1 MCRIKFILPLLLFT
15 STLFAQDSF
24 QEVDSKSYKL
34 YTEKKWEELSQYGKA
49 ASEKGYDY
57 YYLNVR
63 IGIAFFE
70 LKDFEK
76 AKTYFEKALQNS
88 SASTFAKEYLFWCYY
103 NLEETSEARKIYR
116 SLPDSI
122 KKRMDYHPSRIV
134 DYIYAEGG
142 IKMSNNK
149 DASDN
154 LQYGRVGINHQ
165 FSPRFSIY
173 HQYSYV
179 QQKAIWGDMK
189 QHQYLLLPSINFNKK
204 WTISTALNYSNYQSN
219 LDYNDQATW
228 KDKGSYSSDSGR
240 YNVDSTINKHYIFEG
255 MYQQNALLLQININ
269 KETRGWSFTPHVAV
283 YQVWAIPDYQKTITT
298 QNELAII
305 KVMGPPQPILQT
317 THDSLYIE
325 YKDKEI
331 YQQWQQ
337 GINVSFNN
345 DKITSFGAD
354 INFIY
359 HQDFTKWSVIP
370 YIRTRVSKNVSLF
383 AYYVRKG
390 NYVLSLFE
398 GTQLLNSFDQ
408 INSKINITG
417 EFKLFKKL
425 ELFTTYQYESVTD
438 NLSLRDYQ
446 LNSLFIGLKF
456 RP

>member
-1 MCRIKFILPLLLFT
+1 MLFT

-24 QEVDSKSYKL
+24 QEVDSTSYQL
-34 YTEKKWEELSQYGKA
+34 YTDKNWQKLAQYGKA

-63 IGIAFFE
+63 TGIAFFE

-76 AKTYFEKALQNS
+76 AKVYFEKALQNS
-88 SASTFAKEYLFWCYY
+88 SASTFAKEYLFWCYS
-103 NLEETSEARKIYR
+103 NLEEIPEAKKIHQ

-122 KKRMDYHPSRIV
+122 QKRIDYDPSRIV

-154 LQYGRVGINHQ
+154 LMYGRVGINHQ
-165 FSPRFSIY
+165 FSPRFSMY
-173 HQYSYV
+173 QQYTYM

-189 QHQYLLLPSINFNKK
+189 QHQYLLLPSLNLNKK

-219 LDYNDQATW
+219 LHYNDQATW
-228 KDKGSYSSDSGR
+228 KDRGSYSSDSGF
-240 YNVDSTINKHYIFEG
+240 YKVDSTISKHYTFEG
-255 MYQQNALLLQININ
+255 AYNQNALLSQININ
-269 KETRGWSFTPHVAV
+269 KEVGGWSFTPHAAF
-283 YQVWAIPDYQKTITT
+283 YQVWGAPNYQKKITT
-298 QNELAII
+298 KNELAII
-305 KVMGPPQPILQT
+305 KVMTPPPPIFQT
-317 THDSLYIE
+317 THDSLYTD
-325 YKDKEI
+325 YKEKES

-345 DKITSFGAD
+345 DKTISWGAD

-359 HQDFTKWSVIP
+359 HKDFTSWNVIP
-370 YIRTRVSKNVSLF
+370 YMRAKLSNNVSLF

-398 GTQLLNSFDQ
+398 GTQLLNSFDK
-408 INSKINITG
+408 INNKINITG
-417 EFKLFKKL
+417 GFKLSKQL
-425 ELFTTYQYESVTD
+425 ELFTTYQHESVTD

-446 LNSLFIGLKF
+446 LNSVFIGLKF
-456 RP
+456 MP